1 MVPEQKPSY
10 LYILTGMLVSLVA
23 ISFARLAYGVVLPF
37 MKEGL
42 SISYK
47 MAGLLGTITSL
58 GYLVT
63 VMFAGVVSTKWGE
76 KRAILCGLSLITI
89 GFLNLSYT
97 ASYIYSSIFMFL
109 LGIGT
114 AFTFTP
120 LISVL
125 IQWFPAQRG
134 LVIGFVNSGAG
145 IGVFITGALVPFL
158 HSLYPETDWR
168 ITWRIFCILSVLVC
182 LMVLLII
189 KNPPMKKTAAT
200 EPPVLPRQIYTDRN
214 VIRVA
219 LIYGV
224 VGLTYITQSIFM
236 MSFMLDEGLKAQHAG
251 KLIAIGGILSIL
263 SSPIWGGISDRLG
276 RKSALLLAMA
286 FNLLSTI
293 APILMPNS
301 FGFTVNLLI
310 QGIVNTG
317 VFTMVQTLSTEQVHP
332 RYATL
337 SFSYATFYFAVGQF
351 IGPTL
356 AGLAIDYVGF
366 TSIFSLSAVWMAA
379 ALYLV
384 TKVPTKTE
392 LQTSMSIEP
401 EKGNVNI

>member
-1 MVPEQKPSY
+1 MVPEQKASY
-10 LYILTGMLVSLVA
+10 LYIVTGMLVSLVA
-23 ISFARLAYGVVLPF
+23 VSLARLAYGVVLPF

-76 KRAILCGLSLITI
+76 KKTILCGLSFITI
-89 GFLNLSYT
+89 GFLNLSFST
-97 ASYIYSSIFMFL
+97 SYLYSCIFMFL
-109 LGIGT
+109 LGVGT

-125 IQWFPAQRG
+125 IQWFPAKRG

-158 HSLYPETDWR
+158 HQLYPEMEWR
-168 ITWRIFCILSVLVC
+168 IAWRIYFFVSILIC
-182 LMVLLII
+182 LMVFFII
-189 KNPPMKKTAAT
+189 KNPPMKKAITKELAIS
-200 EPPVLPRQIYTDRN
+200 PRQIYTNWN
-214 VIRVA
+214 VIKVA

-224 VGLTYITQSIFM
+224 VGLTYITQSIFI
-236 MSFMLDEGLKAQHAG
+236 MSFMLDEGLRAQHAG
-251 KLIAIGGILSIL
+251 HLIAIGGILSIL
-263 SSPIWGGISDRLG
+263 SSPIWGGISDHLG
-276 RKSALLLAMA
+276 RKKALLLAMA
-286 FNLLSTI
+286 FNLLSTV
-293 APILMPNS
+293 APIFMPNS
-301 FGFTVNLLI
+301 FGFTINLI
-310 QGIVNTG
+310 VQGIVSTG

-366 TSIFSLSAVWMAA
+366 KSIFTLSAVWMAA
-379 ALYLV
+379 ALYLI
-384 TKVPTKTE
+384 TKVSPKAAE
-392 LQTSMSIEP
+392 LEPSVSIES
-401 EKGNVNI
+401 KIGT